1 MWIPLACHPTMT
13 NTCAQLVT
21 IAQQEHGIQFPAQV
35 EHTEMM
41 SELPKYQTV
50 MTVQKDPI
58 ANPKG

>member
-1 MWIPLACHPTMT
+1 MT